1 MTGVGRRRRRLVRGR
16 RLEAGADGGGA
27 GKDAGRGE
35 REPDNPPQPLP
46 GGSSLGPHDEEP
58 PPPRERTGREGAT
71 LAVGMEER
79 RKIPET

>member
-1 MTGVGRRRRRLVRGR
+1 MWG
-16 RLEAGADGGGA
+16 
-27 GKDAGRGE
+27 DAGDGWCVGDDSRLARMAAALARTPAGGE